1 MYVEGLGLYMAHA
14 HEVLVSVIFSVLCI
28 ELLGEISLEN
38 EVCARKYLVI
48 HRSKA
53 NPISK
58 VNTHTCPKSY
68 NGIQN

>member
-1 MYVEGLGLYMAHA
+1 MYVEGLGPCVAHA
-14 HEVLVSVIFSVLCI
+14 HKVLVSVIFSVLCI
-28 ELLGEISLEN
+28 GLLSKISLEN
-38 EVCARKYLVI
+38 IVCARKYLVI
-48 HRSKA
+48 HRYKA